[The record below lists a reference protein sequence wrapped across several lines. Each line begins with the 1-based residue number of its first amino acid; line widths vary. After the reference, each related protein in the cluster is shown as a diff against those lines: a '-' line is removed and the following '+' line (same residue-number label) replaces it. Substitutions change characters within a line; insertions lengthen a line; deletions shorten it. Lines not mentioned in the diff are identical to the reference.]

1 MYFRC
6 LQLIK
11 AAERPEQRSCRTHA
25 FLHENTSVD
34 GSAIIWSSLCSG
46 HWLTLQR
53 HKTKSKGFSVDPSE
67 LYPIRMCAVEQF
79 KAHEMSSK
87 PLFCNG
93 ILDPQVRNQ
102 AISVTEVKQDRNFNI
117 MEDIYDKN
125 ENLGQLHS
133 GGTTFRNSLNLKGEP
148 DLQVENEVGKCF
160 PAKGSSS
167 LELGRR
173 PLSVENVR
181 VPPEGAEMG
190 HTSKPGTVKDCEEF
204 AVSPSDDNGYSSSC
218 LSIESPDSVEG
229 SIWEATETIR
239 SDNLDLWQQA
249 AATEINHVPG
259 SPPAADSL
267 LPSILEAVQSLHEKQ
282 RFKEQEKEKHQTQV
296 IMYRRLALL
305 RWIRNLQ
312 QKVMDHQSR
321 LQESYDTILNNRKEL
336 LKFIKQGII

>member
-1 MYFRC
+1 MF
-6 LQLIK
+6 
-11 AAERPEQRSCRTHA
+11 
-25 FLHENTSVD
+25 
-34 GSAIIWSSLCSG
+34 
-46 HWLTLQR
+46 
-53 HKTKSKGFSVDPSE
+53 
-67 LYPIRMCAVEQF
+67 AVEPL
-79 KAHEMSSK
+79 KVHEISSNS
-87 PLFCNG
+87 LFCKG
-93 ILDPQVRNQ
+93 SLDAQIRNQ
-102 AISVTEVKQDRNFNI
+102 AIGATEAKQDKNFNI
-117 MEDIYDKN
+117 MEDVYDKN

-133 GGTTFRNSLNLKGEP
+133 DGTTFRSSLNRNGEP
-148 DLQVENEVGKCF
+148 DLQAEKEVGNCF

-229 SIWEATETIR
+229 SIWETTGTM
-239 SDNLDLWQQA
+239 SNLDLWQQA
-249 AATEINHVPG
+249 AATEIDNVPG

-267 LPSILEAVQSLHEKQ
+267 LPSILEAVQSLQEKQ
-282 RFKEQEKEKHQTQV
+282 RFKVQEKEKHQTQV
-296 IMYRRLALL
+296 IMYRRLTLL

-312 QKVMDHQSR
+312 QNVTDHQSR

-336 LKFIKQGII
+336 LKFIKQGVI